1 MTDKAADDKANPII
15 LAILFAGILAAL
27 VFILMTVDY
36 GKSEVTEQTAE
47 IKSVEIEMVPAPE
60 PEPIEEEVIVV
71 EEEVLSEVLSEL
83 PPKPTVTEETA
94 DIYARESIESVNG
107 GKALAQFVAGD
118 YIVERAV
125 AIVDALR
132 RGEVPYKLLPVGRP
146 SKPFPISDD
155 GLRVIMDPSG
165 FGRYDGFAQWVNGI
179 DVLAIVELLNDYEQ
193 IATEALSR
201 MGVGDFDIRSAVL
214 AATTEILA
222 TPIAPQSAELMKREA
237 NWVYMDPELEALSSL
252 QKQVLRMGP
261 ENSEI
266 IQAKARELRGAV
278 LESGMES

>member
-1 MTDKAADDKANPII
+1 MSEKAADDNANPII
-15 LAILFAGILAAL
+15 LAILFAGILATL
-27 VFILMTVDY
+27 VFILMTGDY
-36 GKSEVTEQTAE
+36 GESEVPEQTTE
-47 IKSVEIEMVPAPE
+47 ITPVEIEMVPAPE
-60 PEPIEEEVIVV
+60 PEPLVEEVVVV
-71 EEEVLSEVLSEL
+71 EEAVLPEL
-83 PPKPTVTEETA
+83 PPEPTVTEETA
-94 DIYARESIESVNG
+94 DAYARETIESVNG

-155 GLRVIMDPSG
+155 GLRVTMDSSG
-165 FGRYDGFAQWVNGI
+165 CSRYDVFTQWVNGI
-179 DVLAIVELLNDYEQ
+179 DVLAIVELLNEYEQ

-222 TPIAPQSAELMKREA
+222 TPIAPESAELMKREA

-261 ENSEI
+261 KNS
-266 IQAKARELRGAV
+266 
-278 LESGMES
+278 

>member
-1 MTDKAADDKANPII
+1 MTDKKVDDKANPTI
-15 LAILFAGILAAL
+15 LAILFAGILATL
-27 VFILMTVDY
+27 VFILITGDY
-36 GKSEVTEQTAE
+36 GESEVSVQTTEITFDE
-47 IKSVEIEMVPAPE
+47 VEMVPAPE
-60 PEPIEEEVIVV
+60 PELIEEEVVNF
-71 EEEVLSEVLSEL
+71 EEEISPEP
-83 PPKPTVTEETA
+83 PPKQTVTEETA
-94 DIYARESIESVNG
+94 DTYARETIEIVNG

-125 AIVDALR
+125 AIIDALR

-146 SKPFPISDD
+146 SKSFPVSDD
-155 GLRVIMDPSG
+155 GLRVTMDPSG
-165 FGRYDGFAQWVNGI
+165 FSRYDGFAQWVNGI
-179 DVLAIVELLNDYEQ
+179 DMIAIVKLLDEYEQ

-222 TPIAPQSAELMKREA
+222 TPIAPQSAELMKRES
-237 NWVYMDPELEALSSL
+237 NWVYVDPELEALSSL

-266 IQAKARELRGAV
+266 IQKKARELRGAV
-278 LESGMES
+278 LESGMRS

>member
-1 MTDKAADDKANPII
+1 MTEKAADDKANPII
-15 LAILFAGILAAL
+15 LAILFAGILATL
-27 VFILMTVDY
+27 VFILMTGDY
-36 GKSEVTEQTAE
+36 GKSEVPEQTTE
-47 IKSVEIEMVPAPE
+47 ITPVEIEMVPAPE
-60 PEPIEEEVIVV
+60 PEPEPVEDEVVV
-71 EEEVLSEVLSEL
+71 AEEEVLPE
-83 PPKPTVTEETA
+83 PPPEPTVTEETA
-94 DIYARESIESVNG
+94 DAYARETIGSVNG

-146 SKPFPISDD
+146 SKSFPISDD
-155 GLRVIMDPSG
+155 GLRVTMDASG
-165 FGRYDGFAQWVNGI
+165 FSRYDGFAQWVAGI
-179 DVLAIVELLNDYEQ
+179 DVIAIVELLNDYEQ

-237 NWVYMDPELEALSSL
+237 NWVYMDPELEALSAL

-261 ENSEI
+261 ENAEI

-278 LESGMES
+278 LESGMDT

>member
-1 MTDKAADDKANPII
+1 MTDKKADDKANPTI
-15 LAILFAGILAAL
+15 LAILFAGILATL
-27 VFILMTVDY
+27 VFILITGDY
-36 GKSEVTEQTAE
+36 GESEVPEQTTE
-47 IKSVEIEMVPAPE
+47 ITFVEVEMVPAPE
-60 PEPIEEEVIVV
+60 LELIEEEVVIF
-71 EEEVLSEVLSEL
+71 EEDML
-83 PPKPTVTEETA
+83 PEPLPKPTVTEETA
-94 DIYARESIESVNG
+94 DTYARETIEIVNG

-146 SKPFPISDD
+146 SKSFPVSDD

-165 FGRYDGFAQWVNGI
+165 FSRYDGFAQWVNGI
-179 DVLAIVELLNDYEQ
+179 DMIAIVKLLDDYEQ

-222 TPIAPQSAELMKREA
+222 TPIAPQSAELMKRES

-266 IQAKARELRGAV
+266 IQKKARELRGAV
-278 LESGMES
+278 LESGTRS

>member
-1 MTDKAADDKANPII
+1 MSEKAADDNANPII
-15 LAILFAGILAAL
+15 LAILFAGILATL
-27 VFILMTVDY
+27 VFILMTGDY
-36 GKSEVTEQTAE
+36 GESEVPEQTTE
-47 IKSVEIEMVPAPE
+47 ITPVEIEMVPAPE
-60 PEPIEEEVIVV
+60 PEPIVEEVVVV
-71 EEEVLSEVLSEL
+71 EEAVLPEL
-83 PPKPTVTEETA
+83 PPEPTVTEETA
-94 DIYARESIESVNG
+94 DAYARETIESVNG

-155 GLRVIMDPSG
+155 GLRVTMDSSG
-165 FGRYDGFAQWVNGI
+165 FSRYDVFAQWVNGI
-179 DVLAIVELLNDYEQ
+179 DVLAIVELLNEYEQ

-222 TPIAPQSAELMKREA
+222 TPIAPESAELMKREA

-261 ENSEI
+261 KNSEI
-266 IQAKARELRGAV
+266 IQEKARELRGAV
-278 LESGMES
+278 LESGMGS

>member
-1 MTDKAADDKANPII
+1 MTNKAADDKANPII
-15 LAILFAGILAAL
+15 LAILFAGILATL
-27 VFILMTVDY
+27 VFILMTGDY
-36 GKSEVTEQTAE
+36 GKSEVPQKATSITP
-47 IKSVEIEMVPAPE
+47 VEIEMVPAPE
-60 PEPIEEEVIVV
+60 PAPIKEEVLVV
-71 EEEVLSEVLSEL
+71 EEEFLPEL
-83 PPKPTVTEETA
+83 PPEPTVTEETA
-94 DIYARESIESVNG
+94 DTYARETIETVNG

-132 RGEVPYKLLPVGRP
+132 GGEVPYKLLPVGRP
-146 SKPFPISDD
+146 SKPFPVSDD
-155 GLRVIMDPSG
+155 GLRVTMDPSG
-165 FGRYDGFAQWVNGI
+165 FNRYDGFAQWVNGI
-179 DVLAIVELLNDYEQ
+179 DVMAIIELLNDYES

-201 MGVGDFDIRSAVL
+201 MGVDDFDIRSAVL

-222 TPIAPQSAELMKREA
+222 TPISSEGAELMKREA
-237 NWVYMDPELEALSSL
+237 NWIYMDPELEALSSL

-278 LESGMES
+278 LESGMGS